1 MSEPGNTPAGAGNPA
16 AQLKGLLK
24 GNALVPLILA
34 GSAFAAAVVALVM
47 WASAPEFR
55 VLFSNL
61 SEGDGGRIISEL
73 ESRAVPYQI
82 GSGGSAILVPSNQ
95 VHRLRLQ
102 LAEQGL
108 PKGGNVGFEL
118 MDKQEFGISQFTEQV
133 NFQRSLEGELARSIT
148 AMDPVVQARVH
159 LSMAKPSV
167 FIRDSEPAK
176 ASVVVTLHP
185 GRTLN
190 QGQVEAIVHLVSSSV
205 PKLGA
210 DKVTVVDQTGKL
222 LSANDQA
229 QSVRTEHLSY
239 IQAIEARY
247 QRRVEDILKP
257 LYGEKNVQVQVTA
270 SVDFAEREETQERFQ
285 PNQGANEAAVRST
298 QLSGSLNGSRDLAS
312 GIPGAL
318 SNTPPGWT
326 ASPINADE
334 APAQPADQATAQ
346 QGAAQ
351 NSSGQLSYD
360 NVVNY
365 EVDRNITHIRHAQ
378 GNILRLSVA
387 AVINYR
393 DAVNEDDEPIQVA
406 LPAEELEETRRLIIQ
421 AAGLLEAR
429 GDQLEVV
436 NRPFSND
443 FFVETTEDEPEWWE
457 RPEIQQLIL
466 TLGRYLIVGIFG
478 LLLYSLLLRPFI
490 KRYLDS
496 LPPPAAVAVAT
507 SAAAANRGTRSGTAI
522 NVEVED
528 DEEEGEGIAHRRVR
542 RASTYERDL
551 KGVRELAKDDPRIIA
566 MVVRS
571 WMNKDE

>member
-1 MSEPGNTPAGAGNPA
+1 MSEQGKTSAAAGNPNPA
-16 AQLKGLLK
+16 SQIKGLLQ

-222 LSANDQA
+222 LSANDQ
-229 QSVRTEHLSY
+229 
-239 IQAIEARY
+239 
-247 QRRVEDILKP
+247 
-257 LYGEKNVQVQVTA
+257 
-270 SVDFAEREETQERFQ
+270 
-285 PNQGANEAAVRST
+285 
-298 QLSGSLNGSRDLAS
+298 
-312 GIPGAL
+312 
-318 SNTPPGWT
+318 
-326 ASPINADE
+326 
-334 APAQPADQATAQ
+334 
-346 QGAAQ
+346 
-351 NSSGQLSYD
+351 
-360 NVVNY
+360 
-365 EVDRNITHIRHAQ
+365 
-378 GNILRLSVA
+378 
-387 AVINYR
+387 
-393 DAVNEDDEPIQVA
+393 
-406 LPAEELEETRRLIIQ
+406 
-421 AAGLLEAR
+421 
-429 GDQLEVV
+429 
-436 NRPFSND
+436 
-443 FFVETTEDEPEWWE
+443 
-457 RPEIQQLIL
+457 
-466 TLGRYLIVGIFG
+466 
-478 LLLYSLLLRPFI
+478 
-490 KRYLDS
+490 
-496 LPPPAAVAVAT
+496 
-507 SAAAANRGTRSGTAI
+507 
-522 NVEVED
+522 
-528 DEEEGEGIAHRRVR
+528 
-542 RASTYERDL
+542 
-551 KGVRELAKDDPRIIA
+551 
-566 MVVRS
+566 
-571 WMNKDE
+571 